1 MTLLGLVEEA
11 MVVHV
16 ASLEELE
23 DFLVPRRRHSS
34 VEVEEGPYH
43 FFDV

>member
-23 DFLVPRRRHSS
+23 DFLAPMHQHSS

-43 FFDV
+43 FCDV